1 MVYLSMW
8 EFAFGFLTGAV
19 TSRILVRNSK
29 KQDAMVQADD
39 VIISPPKPILI
50 PKVKKVF
57 VPGALSNFWGPDSP
71 FQHPPVY
78 AGNTTNS
85 YSS

>member
-1 MVYLSMW
+1 
-8 EFAFGFLTGAV
+8 
-19 TSRILVRNSK
+19 
-29 KQDAMVQADD
+29 MVQADD

-71 FQHPPVY
+71 PVY
-78 AGNTTNS
+78 AGNTTSS